1 MRRFSPTALSWGKK
15 EMFMP
20 SKVKG
25 EVKRVKP
32 TSKGRT
38 GKIKKDPNLAEG
50 ERSQNA
56 LYEKDAKRK
65 QKESK
70 KSPQIADDRTVD

>member
-1 MRRFSPTALSWGKK
+1 MT
-15 EMFMP
+15 EN
-20 SKVKG
+20 VEG

-32 TSKGRT
+32 KAKGGT

-65 QKESK
+65 KEESQK
-70 KSPQIADDRTVD
+70 PPPIADDRPVG